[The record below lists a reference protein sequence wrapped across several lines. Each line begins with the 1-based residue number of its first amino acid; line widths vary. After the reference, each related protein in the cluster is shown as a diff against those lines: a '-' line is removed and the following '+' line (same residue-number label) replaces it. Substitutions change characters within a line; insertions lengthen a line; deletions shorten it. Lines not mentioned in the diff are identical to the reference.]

1 MSGKNDNTLLDALS
15 EHLKGKPVKL
25 DEQDIRRNPASYS
38 LFSKL
43 IRSRNDESFKNNGQ
57 LTETTP
63 SLDYLLGMASDKAQ
77 DIDDNEAIMQL
88 LPDLQRAAQIL
99 ISYVLSPTYITSGQ
113 ELQYLPPPGL
123 FTQNSGVQMVVLI

>member
-1 MSGKNDNTLLDALS
+1 M
-15 EHLKGKPVKL
+15 
-25 DEQDIRRNPASYS
+25 
-38 LFSKL
+38 FSKL

-113 ELQYLPPPGL
+113 ELQYLPPSGL
-123 FTQNSGVQMVVLI
+123 FTQNSGVQM

>member
-43 IRSRNDESFKNNGQ
+43 IRSRNDESFKKQ
-57 LTETTP
+57 WTT
-63 SLDYLLGMASDKAQ
+63 Y
-77 DIDDNEAIMQL
+77 
-88 LPDLQRAAQIL
+88 
-99 ISYVLSPTYITSGQ
+99 
-113 ELQYLPPPGL
+113 
-123 FTQNSGVQMVVLI
+123 